1 MTKTFSAEAWYTAIS
16 SHEVGQVL
24 AFASP
29 QIRYEDV
36 PTSTVSE
43 GPDAVKAFFERVWAA
58 IPDMQMVPT
67 TVLTTGS
74 ALAVEWIATGTHS
87 GDFPGL
93 PATGNPFH
101 IRGISMIELVGG
113 QVQRVSDYWDLAG
126 SGLLSPPSQEMSEQD
141 G

>member
-1 MTKTFSAEAWYTAIS
+1 MANKFSAEAWYRAIS
-16 SHEVGQVL
+16 SHQVEQVL

-43 GPDAVKAFFERVWAA
+43 GPDAVRAFFGRVWAA

-67 TVLTTGS
+67 TVLANEN

-93 PATGNPFH
+93 PATGNPFN
-101 IRGISMIELVGG
+101 IRGISMIELAGE
-113 QVQRVSDYWDLAG
+113 QVRRVSDYWDLAS
-126 SGLLSPPSQEMSEQD
+126 SGLLSPPSEREMQA
-141 G
+141 GG

>member
-58 IPDMQMVPT
+58 QGAP
-67 TVLTTGS
+67 
-74 ALAVEWIATGTHS
+74 A
-87 GDFPGL
+87 PG
-93 PATGNPFH
+93 
-101 IRGISMIELVGG
+101 
-113 QVQRVSDYWDLAG
+113 
-126 SGLLSPPSQEMSEQD
+126 
-141 G
+141 

>member
-1 MTKTFSAEAWYTAIS
+1 VNSFSAEAWYTAIS
-16 SHEVGQVL
+16 SHAIDQVL

-29 QIRYEDV
+29 EIRYEDV

-43 GPDAVKAFFERVWAA
+43 GPDAVQAFFARVWSA
-58 IPDMQMVPT
+58 IPDMRMVPT
-67 TVLTTGS
+67 NVLTTRN

-101 IRGISMIELVGG
+101 IRGISMIELAGG
-113 QVQRVSDYWDLAG
+113 QVRRVSDYWDLAS
-126 SGLLSPPSQEMSEQD
+126 SGLLSPLSEREV
-141 G
+141 

>member
-1 MTKTFSAEAWYTAIS
+1 MTTKFSAEAWYAAIS
-16 SHEVGQVL
+16 SHEVEQVL
-24 AFASP
+24 VFLIP

-43 GPDAVKAFFERVWAA
+43 GPDAVKEFFRRVWTA

-67 TVLTTGS
+67 NVLETPNTI
-74 ALAVEWIATGTHS
+74 AAEWIATGTHL

-101 IRGISMIELVGG
+101 IRGISMIELAGN
-113 QVQRVSDYWDLAG
+113 QVRRVSDYWDLAS
-126 SGLLSPPSQEMSEQD
+126 SGLLSPLSAREA
-141 G
+141 

>member
-1 MTKTFSAEAWYTAIS
+1 MTNTFSAEAWYTAIS
-16 SHEVGQVL
+16 SHDVEQVL

-43 GPDAVKAFFERVWAA
+43 GLEGVKAFFARVWSA
-58 IPDMQMVPT
+58 IPDMRMVPT
-67 TVLTTGS
+67 NVLTT
-74 ALAVEWIATGTHS
+74 ATAVAVEWIATGTHS

-101 IRGISMIELVGG
+101 IRGISMIELAGD
-113 QVQRVSDYWDLAG
+113 QVRRVSDYWDLAS
-126 SGLLSPPSQEMSEQD
+126 SGLLSPLSEREV
-141 G
+141 